1 MRLNFFLT
9 NTKNKMI
16 KKRTCFNERT
26 DQYKIPSE
34 DILILQTIILV
45 SVEQEHLTAKKKSSS
60 FLYWTP

>member
-1 MRLNFFLT
+1 
-9 NTKNKMI
+9 MI

-45 SVEQEHLTAKKKSSS
+45 SVEQEHLTAKKKNPLLSSTGPHNFWS
-60 FLYWTP
+60 